1 MRDILIQTSHTIA
14 STCFYVKATVMTHF
28 LFAFV
33 KHDKRS
39 KKNATQKN
47 GWR

>member
-1 MRDILIQTSHTIA
+1 MSNA
-14 STCFYVKATVMTHF
+14 
-28 LFAFV
+28 LFALL

-47 GWR
+47 WWS

>member
-1 MRDILIQTSHTIA
+1 MLKHDKRFML
-14 STCFYVKATVMTHF
+14 
-28 LFAFV
+28 

-47 GWR
+47 WWS